1 MGQRMQDALPDKVTG
16 GWPDAKS
23 TLWSVPT
30 MLTSA
35 DVRSR
40 PVDHVKPATLVQI
53 IRLLGPLMI
62 AHLTVADEVPPD
74 SELTGILFM
83 PDDRRLVLHDG
94 TVLDVRAGDLVAL
107 PVGGLLRGVGARPLV
122 CTVLLASWRFL
133 GTVLPSRSTAMVMPR
148 SVSIEAVH
156 RHVERLA
163 ALPGGPMDK
172 APALAAA
179 RSVRELLAAAAV
191 PGAMTPPRGAQ
202 REAAL
207 LDRIVDHVATMLAG
221 EVNVGSLCEAL
232 GCSRSALYRAAA
244 PMGGLIELV
253 THQRLVAV
261 YHALRCAADR
271 RPIAEL
277 ARAHGFADA
286 SQFSRR
292 FRRAFGLS
300 AGRVRAAAGAGA
312 ADGVL
317 CHPDTARLFALAG
330 SGGVAAD
337 GVA

>member
-1 MGQRMQDALPDKVTG
+1 MGQSMQDALPDEVIG
-16 GWPDAKS
+16 RWPDAG
-23 TLWSVPT
+23 SVMWPSPVISPAT
-30 MLTSA
+30 GMGGPSVDRTEPAALTVP
-35 DVRSR
+35 VRS
-40 PVDHVKPATLVQI
+40 
-53 IRLLGPLMI
+53 LGPLTI
-62 AHLTVADEVPPD
+62 ARLTVAGDVPPD
-74 SELTGILFM
+74 HELTGILFI
-83 PDDRRLVLHDG
+83 PDDRRLGLHDG
-94 TVLDVRAGDLVAL
+94 TVLEVRAGDLVAL
-107 PVGGLLRGVGARPLV
+107 PAAGLLRGAGGRPLV
-122 CTVLLASWRFL
+122 CTTLLASWRFL
-133 GTVLPSRSTAMVMPR
+133 GAVLPSRSTAMVMPG
-148 SVSIEAVH
+148 SVSTEAIR

-163 ALPGGPMDK
+163 ALPAGPIDK
-172 APALAAA
+172 AQALAAA

-191 PGAMTPPRGAQ
+191 PGAAMLPRGAQ

-271 RPIAEL
+271 RPIAEI